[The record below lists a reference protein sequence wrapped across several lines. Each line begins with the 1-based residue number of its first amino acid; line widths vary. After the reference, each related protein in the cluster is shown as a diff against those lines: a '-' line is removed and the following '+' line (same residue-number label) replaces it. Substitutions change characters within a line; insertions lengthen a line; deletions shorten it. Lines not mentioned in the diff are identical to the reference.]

1 MQPRGVSFE
10 NGRNYST
17 SWAPGRIR
25 LWGVGGTCRI
35 HVLGQ
40 EPWGPRRALALG
52 TRFIPE
58 QEGDLSPVAVWTA
71 G

>member
-1 MQPRGVSFE
+1 M
-10 NGRNYST
+10 
-17 SWAPGRIR
+17 
-25 LWGVGGTCRI
+25 GGGGACRI

-40 EPWGPRRALALG
+40 EPWGPWRALALG